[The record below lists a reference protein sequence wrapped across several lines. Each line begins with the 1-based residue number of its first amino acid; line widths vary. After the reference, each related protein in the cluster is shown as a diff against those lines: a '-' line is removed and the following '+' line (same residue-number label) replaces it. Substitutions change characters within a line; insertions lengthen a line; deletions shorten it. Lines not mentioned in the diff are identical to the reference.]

1 MCLSV
6 SRRRSSPLRR
16 IKKAHEIGWDATQ
29 IVANVSNSV
38 GAVLTPPGLE
48 ASTGLISTAYLKDMQ
63 DPQWADDQG
72 AKDWNAFMDKY
83 YPDGDK
89 LSSFTTY
96 GYSVAQTMVH
106 ILEQA
111 GDDLTREN
119 VLKQAASMKDVTL
132 PLFLPGMAMNTSET
146 DYFPI
151 EQMQLMKFNGERW
164 ETFGDSHFR
173 RSRRLIQ
180 GLTEQDQKRRA
191 PSMVSGV
198 SISRRFAPE
207 MRFIHLPSMLTFVYY
222 RDIVAMNEGGRC
234 AQQTF
239 DRRHSHGNPQTGVR
253 AFDAQQWRLSEP
265 GLFGGRAIGVPLQ

>member
-1 MCLSV
+1 
-6 SRRRSSPLRR
+6 
-16 IKKAHEIGWDATQ
+16 
-29 IVANVSNSV
+29 
-38 GAVLTPPGLE
+38 
-48 ASTGLISTAYLKDMQ
+48 MQ

-132 PLFLPGMAMNTSET
+132 PLFLPGMSMNTSET

-151 EQMQLMKFNGERW
+151 EQMQLMKLQRRALGNLRRH
-164 ETFGDSHFR
+164 HFR
-173 RSRRLIQ
+173 RSRRLI
-180 GLTEQDQKRRA
+180 GPSRSKVET
-191 PSMVSGV
+191 PGTSMVSGV
-198 SISRRFAPE
+198 SISRA
-207 MRFIHLPSMLTFVYY
+207 
-222 RDIVAMNEGGRC
+222 
-234 AQQTF
+234 
-239 DRRHSHGNPQTGVR
+239 
-253 AFDAQQWRLSEP
+253 
-265 GLFGGRAIGVPLQ
+265 